1 MTFCYQCP
9 TAITLP
15 STQSRNISNIVS
27 FVYYLTRPVTVDQA
41 SSVSCTH
48 EAIVPVYTEAA
59 LTIEAATE
67 PSQTIVTDAVEGGF
81 SLQLEIDN
89 DECNKCLDSGGRCG
103 LNTTS
108 NSGFSCFYA
117 NRAYASIC
125 NGTSNSSRSGG
136 NRMVVMHVQFED
148 GVKLN
153 KELHTLNVQVD
164 LKSKNQ
170 QFTNC
175 SSNITCGSVGGISY
189 PFWGVNR
196 ASYCGQPGF
205 EVQCL
210 NNLPVFNMKGAS
222 YRILQMNTT
231 NSRTVKV
238 ARNDYW
244 GTICP
249 QTFVNTTLN
258 FSLFDYVSGYRNMTF
273 YYQCFA
279 AITLPSPQSCN
290 ISNTVNPVYYVTQPV
305 TVGQAYSVSC
315 THEVIVPVYEE
326 AALAIEAATVRSQT
340 IVTEAVEGGFS
351 LQLEIDNDECDKC
364 LGSGGQ
370 CGLDNTTN
378 SGFRCFC
385 ADRAYASTCNGT
397 STSSQGGGTPDEYP
411 DYPDSDLGSDLPIGP

>member
-136 NRMVVMHVQFED
+136 TSVPCHSLINYAFEIPS
-148 GVKLN
+148 L
-153 KELHTLNVQVD
+153 L
-164 LKSKNQ
+164 
-170 QFTNC
+170 
-175 SSNITCGSVGGISY
+175 
-189 PFWGVNR
+189 
-196 ASYCGQPGF
+196 
-205 EVQCL
+205 
-210 NNLPVFNMKGAS
+210 
-222 YRILQMNTT
+222 
-231 NSRTVKV
+231 
-238 ARNDYW
+238 
-244 GTICP
+244 
-249 QTFVNTTLN
+249 FV
-258 FSLFDYVSGYRNMTF
+258 
-273 YYQCFA
+273 
-279 AITLPSPQSCN
+279 
-290 ISNTVNPVYYVTQPV
+290 
-305 TVGQAYSVSC
+305 
-315 THEVIVPVYEE
+315 
-326 AALAIEAATVRSQT
+326 
-340 IVTEAVEGGFS
+340 
-351 LQLEIDNDECDKC
+351 
-364 LGSGGQ
+364 
-370 CGLDNTTN
+370 LD
-378 SGFRCFC
+378 
-385 ADRAYASTCNGT
+385 D
-397 STSSQGGGTPDEYP
+397 
-411 DYPDSDLGSDLPIGP
+411 